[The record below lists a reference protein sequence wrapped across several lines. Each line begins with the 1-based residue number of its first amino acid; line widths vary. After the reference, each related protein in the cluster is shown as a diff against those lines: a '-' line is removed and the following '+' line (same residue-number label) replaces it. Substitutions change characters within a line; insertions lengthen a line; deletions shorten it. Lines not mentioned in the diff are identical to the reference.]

1 MLTGGIVLKE
11 VFKLG
16 EAGGDDEEGIDISDV
31 IGSICKNS
39 WKRSIFQNREGIM
52 TAEDLAQRMRNGLKE
67 ETKNFKHMI
76 IETFPTIK
84 RKDKKDLKEEALKG
98 IMKCSQ
104 IYISEKNKLKA
115 IELGCLTCTVSRRCP
130 KCNE

>member
-115 IELGCLTCTVSRRCP
+115 IELGCLTCTVSRHCP